1 MQYELFYL
9 VGESKE
15 SQLDQIKEEIGKIV
29 TGEGGKFLEPEIIEK
44 RKLAYK
50 VRKEARGTYIAQR
63 FDVSSE
69 EEPAG
74 VNKIQNINKKMT
86 LYQNIL
92 RFLIVRASD
101 LPELKA
107 HEIITRDKF
116 SKPSLRREER
126 PAYIRPAMHKKEAP
140 AEKPASSEEKKGAKS
155 IDEKLE
161 EILNI

>member
-15 SQLDQIKEEIGKIV
+15 SQLDQIKEEIKKII
-29 TGEGGKFLEPEIIEK
+29 TDEDGKFLEPEIIEK

-50 VRKEARGTYIAQR
+50 VKKEIRGIYVAQR
-63 FDVSSE
+63 FDIPSE
-69 EEPAG
+69 EESTG
-74 VNKIQNINKKMT
+74 TNKIQNINKKLT
-86 LYQNIL
+86 PYQNIL
-92 RFLIVRASD
+92 RFIIVRASD

-107 HEIITRDKF
+107 HEIITRDRF
-116 SKPSLRREER
+116 TKPSLRKEER
-126 PAYIRPAMHKKEAP
+126 PAYIRPAIVKKEAP
-140 AEKPASSEEKKGAKS
+140 VEKPASSEGKKETKS

>member
-15 SQLDQIKEEIGKIV
+15 SQLDQIKEKIKKII
-29 TGEGGKFLEPEIIEK
+29 TDEGGKFLEPEIIEK

-50 VRKEARGTYIAQR
+50 VKRETRGTYIAQR
-63 FDVSSE
+63 FDLSGE
-69 EEPAG
+69 EEPAV

-92 RFLIVRASD
+92 RFIIVRASD
-101 LPELKA
+101 LPELKP

-116 SKPSLRREER
+116 SKPLSRREER
-126 PAYIRPAMHKKEAP
+126 SVYIRPAMRKKEAP
-140 AEKPASSEEKKGAKS
+140 AEKPASSEEKRETKS